1 MITFILVHKTIS
13 FTSLTN
19 INPSYLVVYIK
30 INFCESATF
39 YDNIVLRNK
48 LVVQHVQ
55 IIVQNLQTDD
65 NMLLVNVTWSND
77 MTLVILYW
85 LIMCCQHLL
94 VIKIKPIYHPLSD
107 AWDKKINSKE
117 QQKQFVVTFLFVIKR
132 KVARRY
138 AHY

>member
-1 MITFILVHKTIS
+1 MITF
-13 FTSLTN
+13 
-19 INPSYLVVYIK
+19 YLVVYIK
-30 INFCESATF
+30 INFCGSATF

-48 LVVQHVQ
+48 LVVKHVQ

-65 NMLLVNVTWSND
+65 NMLLVNVTWSNN

-85 LIMCCQHLL
+85 LIRCCQHLL
-94 VIKIKPIYHPLSD
+94 VIKIKPICRPLSD
-107 AWDKKINSKE
+107 VWDKKINSKE

-138 AHY
+138 THN